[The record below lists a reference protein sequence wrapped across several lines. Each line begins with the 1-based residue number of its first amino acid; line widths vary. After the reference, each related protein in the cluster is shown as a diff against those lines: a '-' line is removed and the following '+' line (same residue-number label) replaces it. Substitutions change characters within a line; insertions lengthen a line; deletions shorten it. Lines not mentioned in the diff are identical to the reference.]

1 MAQEKIKSGDFV
13 LPGQVLGVIEEYIP
27 EKGSTYERDGTIYAS
42 RLGLVDIN
50 PRTHNIRIK
59 GESEPNQLRRGD
71 QVIGFIRRIR
81 KYSVGL
87 DIYKRNDQ
95 ILYSPIVANIHV
107 SRVSRQYV
115 QKLEDAFQETD
126 IVRARVIGKRGG
138 EFELSTEANY
148 LGVINAECAVCG
160 HTLRRKDRLLT
171 CEHCGNREKRLLA
184 NDYGRV
190 QEKVVM

>member
-1 MAQEKIKSGDFV
+1 MTQEKIKSGDFV

-27 EKGSTYERDGTIYAS
+27 EKGSAYELDGTIYAAKV
-42 RLGLVDIN
+42 GFIDIN
-50 PRTHNIRIK
+50 PRTRGIRIK
-59 GESEPNQLRRGD
+59 GEPEPNQLKRGD

-87 DIYKRNDQ
+87 DLYKRNDQ
-95 ILYSPIVANIHV
+95 ILFSPIEANIHV

-148 LGVINAECAVCG
+148 LGVVYADCSVCG
-160 HTLRRKDRLLT
+160 NTLRRKDRLLI
-171 CEHCGNREKRLLA
+171 CDHCGNREKRLLA

-190 QEKVVM
+190 KEKVSI